1 LWSIDNSVV
10 DLYNELTLVVVKE
23 TIEIM
28 KLTGKK
34 FILLLLYSPTTTGGK
49 VNVPIAGR
57 TRLMKM
63 GFLFKAEVLSDF
75 QKDTT
80 FDEIL
85 LPEYFAWK
93 YGPFSGELLN
103 DLEFLI
109 NQEYIKSR
117 SGSSPIPAELDEAE
131 YGEYDFWVEDM
142 DEFRVREYNK
152 EVFELTKE
160 KGLPKAKEI
169 WDVLS
174 ENQQKYLIEF
184 KRVLNRASLNRIL
197 EYVYK
202 KYKAEGYIDKSLV
215 RERYLS

>member
-1 LWSIDNSVV
+1 M
-10 DLYNELTLVVVKE
+10 T
-23 TIEIM
+23 

-34 FILLLLYSPTTTGGK
+34 FILLLLYSPTTTGDK

-63 GFLFKAEVLSDF
+63 GFLFKEEVLSDF
-75 QKDTT
+75 QKDRT
-80 FDEIL
+80 FDEVV

-117 SGSSPIPAELDEAE
+117 SGSSPILAELDEAE
-131 YGEYDFWVEDM
+131 YGEYDFWIDNM
-142 DEFRVREYNK
+142 DEFRVREYDE

-169 WDVLS
+169 WDALS
-174 ENQQKYLIEF
+174 ENQKKYLIEF
-184 KRVLNRASLNRIL
+184 KRVLNRASLNKIL

-202 KYKAEGYIDKSLV
+202 KYQKKGYIDKSLV
-215 RERYLS
+215 RERYLE

>member
-1 LWSIDNSVV
+1 MV
-10 DLYNELTLVVVKE
+10 
-23 TIEIM
+23 

-34 FILLLLYSPTTTGGK
+34 FILLLLYSPTTTRDK

-63 GFLFKAEVLSDF
+63 GFLFKEEVLSDF
-75 QKDTT
+75 QKDRT
-80 FDEIL
+80 FDEIV

-93 YGPFSGELLN
+93 YGPFSEGLLN

-109 NQEYIKSR
+109 NQEYIKSQ

-142 DEFRVREYNK
+142 DEFRVREYDE

-160 KGLPKAKEI
+160 KGMPKGEEI
-169 WDVLS
+169 WSGLS
-174 ENQQKYLIEF
+174 ENQKKYLMEF
-184 KRVLNRASLNRIL
+184 KEVLNRASLNRIL
-197 EYVYK
+197 EYIYK
-202 KYKAEGYIDKSLV
+202 KYQKEGYIDKSLI